1 MHVSFNDIK
10 IGDIV
15 RVTVGTY
22 SQKYLMWEGY
32 EEYNCSKEG
41 TIIHKGNTIFNTTI
55 IAENGDE
62 LIAASDPGS
71 SGFVSIFIIKKD

>member
-41 TIIHKGNTIFNTTI
+41 TIIHKGKTIFDTI
-55 IAENGDE
+55 IITESGDE
-62 LIAASDPGS
+62 LTAASDPGS
-71 SGFVSIFIIKKD
+71 SGFVSIFIVSRD

>member
-1 MHVSFNDIK
+1 MHVSFSDIK

-41 TIIHKGNTIFNTTI
+41 TIIYKGNTIFNTTI
-55 IAENGDE
+55 ITENGDE

>member
-1 MHVSFNDIK
+1 MHVLHNEIK
-10 IGDIV
+10 IGDII

-41 TIIHKGNTIFNTTI
+41 TIIFKGNTIFNTVI
-55 IAENGDE
+55 ITENGDE
-62 LIAASDPGS
+62 MIAASDPGS
-71 SGFVSIFIIKKD
+71 SGFVSIFMIKKD

>member
-41 TIIHKGNTIFNTTI
+41 TIIYKGNTIFNTI
-55 IAENGDE
+55 IITENGDE
-62 LIAASDPGS
+62 IIAASDPGS
-71 SGFVSIFIIKKD
+71 SGFVSIFIVNKD

>member
-1 MHVSFNDIK
+1 MHVSFSDIK
-10 IGDIV
+10 IGDII

-41 TIIHKGNTIFNTTI
+41 TIIFKGNTIFNTI
-55 IAENGDE
+55 IITENGDE